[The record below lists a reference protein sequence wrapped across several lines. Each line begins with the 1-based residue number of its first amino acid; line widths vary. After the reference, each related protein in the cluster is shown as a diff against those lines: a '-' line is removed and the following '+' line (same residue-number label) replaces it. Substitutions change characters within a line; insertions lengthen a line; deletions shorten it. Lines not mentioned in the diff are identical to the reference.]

1 MSRLAELQDEMQRA
15 ILGRQNAAIDL
26 VACPPSGSAAD
37 RLGVYQSAYVLRLTE
52 FLMNDY
58 PKLLTYLGE
67 TRFRQM
73 AERFI
78 RATPSRHA
86 NARWYARGL
95 PEHLDMDKTYRRN
108 PEVAELAL
116 LERALN
122 DAFDAPDAPVC
133 TMADLAGFQPEEFA
147 AVMLALSPAM
157 SRLAVMTNVTSLWAS
172 LTCGETPPKP
182 EDLDVASEII
192 VWRQAGSSRF
202 RILGAEESMALSH
215 ASEGMSFGHLCEM
228 IAAFDDPDSAG
239 LRAAGYLRGWIEAG
253 IVSRIRPAEAGT
265 K

>member
-1 MSRLAELQDEMQRA
+1 MTNLASLQDQMQRA
-15 ILGRQNAAIDL
+15 ILGKPNDAARL
-26 VACPPSGSAAD
+26 VAEPPRGEPAQ
-37 RLGVYQSAYVLRLTE
+37 RLGVYQAAYGLRLTE

-58 PKLLTYLGE
+58 PKLHAYLGE

-73 AERFI
+73 AERYI
-78 RATPSRHA
+78 RATPSHHA
-86 NARWYARGL
+86 NARWYARAL
-95 PEHLDMDKTYRRN
+95 PDHLKADRTFRRN
-108 PEVAELAL
+108 PEIAELAL

-133 TMADLAGFQPEEFA
+133 TMADLALFQPEEFA
-147 AVMLALSPAM
+147 AVTLAFGPAM
-157 SRLAVMTNVTSLWAS
+157 SRIAVTTNVTSLWAS
-172 LTCGETPPKP
+172 LTCGETPPGP
-182 EDLDVASEII
+182 EDLDVAAEVL

-202 RILGAEESMALSH
+202 RILGPEEAMALAH
-215 ASEGMSFGHLCEM
+215 AGEGMTFGHLCEM

-253 IVSRIRPAEAGT
+253 IVSCMRRTAAGA